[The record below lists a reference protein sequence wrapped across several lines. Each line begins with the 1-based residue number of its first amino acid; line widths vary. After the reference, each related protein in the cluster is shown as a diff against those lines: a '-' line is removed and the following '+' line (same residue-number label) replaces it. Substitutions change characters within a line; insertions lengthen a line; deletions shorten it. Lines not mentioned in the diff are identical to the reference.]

1 MSKPITK
8 PLTPM
13 YRLFGLEATTVQLA
27 LSRLASAPNSPE
39 EASYNA
45 LTLGEFGHVFESIRQ
60 LSPEQLAELSV
71 HCIDFVNMTINLDG
85 LQSSISSLQYQEKRY
100 RSQLSDT
107 EWLIRNKA
115 SNQQILS
122 LCSLINIEDIKRL
135 RLNLSMPVSKGRKRM
150 PDFGIRLAIGTDWQA
165 IIADNDLERYKIL
178 LKHYPDFE
186 LGQLYTIVN
195 EQLKGSHP

>member
-1 MSKPITK
+1 MHKPPIK
-8 PLTPM
+8 PLNPV
-13 YRLFGLEATTVQLA
+13 YRLFGLETATVQLA

-45 LTLGEFGHVFESIRQ
+45 LTLSEFSYVFGSIRQ
-60 LSPEQLAELSV
+60 LSPEQLAELAA
-71 HCIDFVNMTINLDG
+71 HCVDLVNMTVNLSN

-100 RSQLSDT
+100 RTQLADT
-107 EWLIRNKA
+107 EWLIRHKA

-122 LCSLINIEDIKRL
+122 LCSLIDIEDIKRL
-135 RLNLSMPVSKGRKRM
+135 RLNLSMPVGKGRKRM
-150 PDFGIRLAIGTDWQA
+150 PDFGTRLAIGTDWQN
-165 IIADNDLERYKIL
+165 IVADNDLERYKML

-195 EQLKGSHP
+195 EQLKGNRP